1 MTDSLLA
8 EPTLRP
14 REAHLLRGLDLRASV
29 GAEIGPLDRPVVA
42 KARGE
47 VHYVDHCD
55 TAALKARWASD
66 PGVDVDALHVDA
78 VWGRLTLRQALA
90 DASAFTHAAGGLDY
104 VIASHVVEHVP
115 DLVSWLAEVHAVLAA
130 HGHLRLAVPDRRY
143 TFDYLRR
150 TSTLAEVLDAHV
162 RQRRTPSASRVLDFA
177 LNMVHVD
184 CGQAWRGVLVP
195 SALVR
200 GYSDEAAIA
209 LARSAE
215 DTDAY
220 HDVHCWVFTPHAFA
234 TLMAQLARCHL
245 LAFACEWL
253 VPTAPDTYEFF
264 ASLRPEADHARVVR
278 SWEAAERAAEEAV
291 EETAEGAAAQKA
303 TAKAVQKAV
312 DEAVPAALP
321 AEA

>member
-1 MTDSLLA
+1 MTESPLA
-8 EPTLRP
+8 EPAPRP
-14 REAHLLRGLDLRASV
+14 RETQLLRGLDLRAGV
-29 GAEIGPLDRPVVA
+29 GAEIGPLDRPVA
-42 KARGE
+42 SKALGE

-78 VWGRLTLRQALA
+78 VWGRLTLRQTLA
-90 DASAFTHAAGGLDY
+90 DAGAFAHAAGGLDY

-115 DLVSWLAEVHAVLAA
+115 DLVTWLAEVHAVLAA

-143 TFDYLRR
+143 TFDLLRR
-150 TSTLAEVLDAHV
+150 TSTLTEALDAYV
-162 RQRRTPSASRVLDFA
+162 RRRRTPSGSRVLDFA

-184 CGQAWRGVLVP
+184 CGQAWREALVLQE
-195 SALVR
+195 LVR

-220 HDVHCWVFTPHAFA
+220 HDVHCWVFTPRSFA
-234 TLMAQLARCHL
+234 LLMAQLGRCRL
-245 LAFACEWL
+245 LGFACEWL

-264 ASLRPEADHARVVR
+264 ASLRPEADHARVAR
-278 SWEAAERAAEEAV
+278 SWGEVA
-291 EETAEGAAAQKA
+291 
-303 TAKAVQKAV
+303 
-312 DEAVPAALP
+312 DALP
-321 AEA
+321 AEAC